1 EALAGAPLDTAAKE
15 YSPKVRQLVR
25 DIAGLTLL
33 EVADLNALLKETL
46 KIPDVGVMPAGA
58 AALLPSQAAPQEE
71 EQEVSLKKEKTH
83 FTVRLTE
90 LKPADKV
97 KLIKEVKNFVPGVNL
112 VQAKKLVESLPQDIK
127 ANASKEEAEKIKAA
141 LEAAGGTTQQEV
153 KMRMMGMAMRVI
165 RTDGFLA
172 LYNGLSASLCRQ
184 MTYSLTRFAIYETAR
199 DRLGQGSQGPPPFY
213 QKVLLGAVGGELCA
227 EGSFSPGSLR
237 LEEPP
242 DPSLSLATG
251 FTGGFVG
258 TPADMVNVRSPRA
271 LTPPPLAP
279 SSYSHALDG
288 MYRVFREEGLR
299 KLFSGATMAS
309 SRGALVTVG
318 QLSCYD
324 QAKQLV
330 LTTGLLSDNIF
341 THFLASFIA
350 GGCATFLCQ
359 PLDVLKTRLMNSQ
372 GEYRGV
378 THCAVETAKLGPL
391 AFYKGFVP
399 AAIRLIPH
407 TVLTFVFLEQLRKYF
422 GIKVIT

>member
-46 KIPDVGVMPAGA
+46 KIPDVGVMPAA
-58 AALLPSQAAPQEE
+58 AAASLLPAQAAPQEE
-71 EQEVSLKKEKTH
+71 EEVVPLKKEKTH

-90 LKPADKV
+90 LKAADKV

-112 VQAKKLVESLPQDIK
+112 VQAKKLVESLPQEIK

-153 KMRMMGMAMRVI
+153 KMRMTGMAMHVI

-184 MTYSLTRFAIYETAR
+184 VSAQNSCSTCCPLPGYRRSFPPIQMTYSLTRFGIYETAKNR
-199 DRLGQGSQGPPPFY
+199 MSSQGPPPFY
-213 QKVLLGAVGGELCA
+213 QKVLMAAAG
-227 EGSFSPGSLR
+227 
-237 LEEPP
+237 
-242 DPSLSLATG
+242 G
-251 FTGGFVG
+251 FTGGLVG
-258 TPADMVNVRSPRA
+258 TPADMVNVRSVPRA
-271 LTPPPLAP
+271 LTPSPLAP

-288 MYRVFREEGLR
+288 MYRVFREEGVK
-299 KLFSGATMAS
+299 KLFSGASVAS
-309 SRGALVTVG
+309 LRGALVTVG

-330 LTTGLLSDNIF
+330 LATGFLSDNVF
-341 THFLASFIA
+341 THFLSSFIA
-350 GGCATFLCQ
+350 GLCATFLCQ
-359 PLDVLKTRLMNSQ
+359 PLDVLKTRLMNSH
-372 GEYRGV
+372 GEYQGV
-378 THCAVETAKLGPL
+378 VHCAMETAKLGPL

-399 AAIRLIPH
+399 AAVRLVPQ
-407 TVLTFVFLEQLRKYF
+407 TVLTFLFLEQLRKYF
-422 GIKVIT
+422 GIKVTT

>member
-1 EALAGAPLDTAAKE
+1 
-15 YSPKVRQLVR
+15 Q
-25 DIAGLTLL
+25 
-33 EVADLNALLKETL
+33 ETL
-46 KIPDVGVMPAGA
+46 KIPDVAVMPAA
-58 AALLPSQAAPQEE
+58 AAAASLLPSQAAPQEE
-71 EQEVSLKKEKTH
+71 EVVPLKKEKTH

-90 LKPADKV
+90 LKAADKV
-97 KLIKEVKNFVPGVNL
+97 KLIKEVKNFVPGINL
-112 VQAKKLVESLPQDIK
+112 VQAKKLVESLPQEIK

-184 MTYSLTRFAIYETAR
+184 ASGTMTYSLTRFAIYETAR

-213 QKVLLGAVGGELCA
+213 QKVLLGAVGG
-227 EGSFSPGSLR
+227 
-237 LEEPP
+237 
-242 DPSLSLATG
+242 

-271 LTPPPLAP
+271 LTPSPLAP

-288 MYRVFREEGLR
+288 MYRVLREEGLK

-378 THCAVETAKLGPL
+378 AHCAMETAKLGPL

-422 GIKVIT
+422 GIKVVT

>member
-46 KIPDVGVMPAGA
+46 KIPDVGVMPAA
-58 AALLPSQAAPQEE
+58 AAASLLPSQGAPQEE
-71 EQEVSLKKEKTH
+71 EEVVQIKKEKTH

-112 VQAKKLVESLPQDIK
+112 VQAKKLVESLPQEIK

-172 LYNGLSASLCRQ
+172 LYNGLSASLWGG

-213 QKVLLGAVGGELCA
+213 QKVLLGAVGG
-227 EGSFSPGSLR
+227 
-237 LEEPP
+237 
-242 DPSLSLATG
+242 

-271 LTPPPLAP
+271 LTPSPLAP

-288 MYRVFREEGLR
+288 MYRVLREEGLK

-309 SRGALVTVG
+309 SRGALVTIG

-372 GEYRGV
+372 GEYQGV

-399 AAIRLIPH
+399 AAIRLVPH

>member
-1 EALAGAPLDTAAKE
+1 
-15 YSPKVRQLVR
+15 
-25 DIAGLTLL
+25 
-33 EVADLNALLKETL
+33 
-46 KIPDVGVMPAGA
+46 M
-58 AALLPSQAAPQEE
+58 
-71 EQEVSLKKEKTH
+71 SLSRAVH
-83 FTVRLTE
+83 L
-90 LKPADKV
+90 
-97 KLIKEVKNFVPGVNL
+97 
-112 VQAKKLVESLPQDIK
+112 Q
-127 ANASKEEAEKIKAA
+127 
-141 LEAAGGTTQQEV
+141 TQQEV

-172 LYNGLSASLCRQ
+172 LYNGLSASRLLQ

-213 QKVLLGAVGGELCA
+213 QKVLLGAVGG
-227 EGSFSPGSLR
+227 
-237 LEEPP
+237 
-242 DPSLSLATG
+242 

-258 TPADMVNVRSPRA
+258 TPADMVN
-271 LTPPPLAP
+271 
-279 SSYSHALDG
+279 
-288 MYRVFREEGLR
+288 GLK

-330 LTTGLLSDNIF
+330 LATGLLSDNIF

-378 THCAVETAKLGPL
+378 AHCAMETAKLGPL

>member
-46 KIPDVGVMPAGA
+46 KIPDVGVMPAA
-58 AALLPSQAAPQEE
+58 AAASVVPAQAAPQEE
-71 EQEVSLKKEKTH
+71 EEVPLKKEKTH

-112 VQAKKLVESLPQDIK
+112 VQAKKLVESLPQEIK

-153 KMRMMGMAMRVI
+153 KMRMMGMAMHVI
-165 RTDGFLA
+165 RTDGFFA

-184 MTYSLTRFAIYETAR
+184 MTYSLTRFGIYETAKKH
-199 DRLGQGSQGPPPFY
+199 LGQGSQGPPPFY
-213 QKVLLGAVGGELCA
+213 QKVLMAAAG
-227 EGSFSPGSLR
+227 
-237 LEEPP
+237 
-242 DPSLSLATG
+242 G

-258 TPADMVNVRSPRA
+258 TPADMVNVRSPRV
-271 LTPPPLAP
+271 LTPSPLAP

-288 MYRVFREEGLR
+288 MYRVLREEGLK
-299 KLFSGATMAS
+299 KLFSGATVAS
-309 SRGALVTVG
+309 FRGALVTIG

-330 LTTGLLSDNIF
+330 LATGLLSDNIV
-341 THFLASFIA
+341 THFLSSFIA

-359 PLDVLKTRLMNSQ
+359 PLDVLKTRLMNSH
-372 GEYRGV
+372 GEYQGV
-378 THCAVETAKLGPL
+378 VHCAMETAKLGPL

-399 AAIRLIPH
+399 AAVRLVPQ
-407 TVLTFVFLEQLRKYF
+407 TVLTFLFLEQLRKYF
-422 GIKVIT
+422 GIKVTT

>member
-46 KIPDVGVMPAGA
+46 KIPDVGVMPAA
-58 AALLPSQAAPQEE
+58 AAVSVLPAQATPQEE
-71 EQEVSLKKEKTH
+71 EEVPLKKEKTH

-112 VQAKKLVESLPQDIK
+112 VQAKKLVESLPQEIK

-153 KMRMMGMAMRVI
+153 KMRMMGMAMHVI
-165 RTDGFLA
+165 RTDGFFA

-184 MTYSLTRFAIYETAR
+184 MTYSLTRFGIYETAKKH
-199 DRLGQGSQGPPPFY
+199 QGSQGPPPFY
-213 QKVLLGAVGGELCA
+213 QKALMAA
-227 EGSFSPGSLR
+227 
-237 LEEPP
+237 
-242 DPSLSLATG
+242 AAG

-258 TPADMVNVRSPRA
+258 TPADMVNVRMQNDMKQ
-271 LTPPPLAP
+271 PPAQRRN
-279 SSYSHALDG
+279 YSHALDG
-288 MYRVFREEGLR
+288 MYRVLREEGLK
-299 KLFSGATMAS
+299 KLFSGATVAS
-309 SRGALVTVG
+309 FRGALVTIG

-330 LTTGLLSDNIF
+330 LATGLLSDNIV
-341 THFLASFIA
+341 THFLSSFIA

-359 PLDVLKTRLMNSQ
+359 PLDVLKTRLMNSH
-372 GEYRGV
+372 GEYQGV
-378 THCAVETAKLGPL
+378 VHCAMETAKLGPL

-399 AAIRLIPH
+399 AAVRLIPQ
-407 TVLTFVFLEQLRKYF
+407 TVLTFLFLEQLRKYF
-422 GIKVIT
+422 GIKVTT

>member
-1 EALAGAPLDTAAKE
+1 
-15 YSPKVRQLVR
+15 QLVR

-46 KIPDVGVMPAGA
+46 KIPDVGVMPAA
-58 AALLPSQAAPQEE
+58 AAASLQPAQAAPQEE
-71 EQEVSLKKEKTH
+71 EDVPLKKEKTH

-90 LKPADKV
+90 LKAADKV

-112 VQAKKLVESLPQDIK
+112 VQAKKLVESLPQEIK

-153 KMRMMGMAMRVI
+153 KMRMTGMAMHVI

-184 MTYSLTRFAIYETAR
+184 MTYSMTRFAIYETAR
-199 DRLGQGSQGPPPFY
+199 NHLGQGSQGPPPFY
-213 QKVLLGAVGGELCA
+213 QKVLLAAVG
-227 EGSFSPGSLR
+227 
-237 LEEPP
+237 
-242 DPSLSLATG
+242 G

-258 TPADMVNVRSPRA
+258 TPADLVNVRMQNDMKQ
-271 LTPPPLAP
+271 PPAQRRN
-279 SSYSHALDG
+279 YSHALDG
-288 MYRVFREEGLR
+288 MYRVLREEGLR
-299 KLFSGATMAS
+299 KLFSGGAVAS
-309 SRGALVTVG
+309 SRGALVTIG

-330 LTTGLLSDNIF
+330 LATGFLSDNIF
-341 THFLASFIA
+341 THFLSSFIA

-359 PLDVLKTRLMNSQ
+359 PLDVVKTRLMNSH
-372 GEYRGV
+372 GEYKGV
-378 THCAVETAKLGPL
+378 VHCAMETAKLGPL

-399 AAIRLIPH
+399 AAIRLVPH
-407 TVLTFVFLEQLRKYF
+407 TVLTFLFLEQLRKYF
-422 GIKVIT
+422 GIKVTT

>member
-46 KIPDVGVMPAGA
+46 KIPDVAVMPAA
-58 AALLPSQAAPQEE
+58 AASLQPSQAAPQEE
-71 EQEVSLKKEKTH
+71 EEVPLKKEKTH

-112 VQAKKLVESLPQDIK
+112 VQAKKLVESLPQEIK

-153 KMRMMGMAMRVI
+153 KMRMMGMAMHVI

-172 LYNGLSASLCRQ
+172 LYNGLSASMCRQ

-199 DRLGQGSQGPPPFY
+199 DRLSRGNQGPPPFY
-213 QKVLLGAVGGELCA
+213 QKVLMGAVGG
-227 EGSFSPGSLR
+227 
-237 LEEPP
+237 
-242 DPSLSLATG
+242 
-251 FTGGFVG
+251 FTGGLVG
-258 TPADMVNVRSPRA
+258 TPADLVNVRSPRT
-271 LTPPPLAP
+271 LTPSPLAL

-288 MYRVFREEGLR
+288 MYRVFREEGLK

-318 QLSCYD
+318 QLACYD

-330 LTTGLLSDNIF
+330 LSTGLLSDNIF

-378 THCAVETAKLGPL
+378 AHCAMETAKLGPL

-399 AAIRLIPH
+399 AAVRLIPH
-407 TVLTFVFLEQLRKYF
+407 TILTFVFLEQLRKYF
-422 GIKVIT
+422 GIKVTT

>member
-46 KIPDVGVMPAGA
+46 KIPDVGVMPAA
-58 AALLPSQAAPQEE
+58 AAASLLPAQAAPQEE
-71 EQEVSLKKEKTH
+71 EEVVPLKKEKTH

-90 LKPADKV
+90 FKAADKV

-112 VQAKKLVESLPQDIK
+112 VQAKKLVESLPQEIK

-153 KMRMMGMAMRVI
+153 KMRMTGMAMHVI

-184 MTYSLTRFAIYETAR
+184 MTYSLTRFGIYETAKNR
-199 DRLGQGSQGPPPFY
+199 MSNQGPPPFY
-213 QKVLLGAVGGELCA
+213 QKVLLAAVG
-227 EGSFSPGSLR
+227 
-237 LEEPP
+237 
-242 DPSLSLATG
+242 G

-258 TPADMVNVRSPRA
+258 TPADMVNVRMQNDMKQPPNQRRKGWARSARA
-271 LTPPPLAP
+271 WQPAV
-279 SSYSHALDG
+279 G
-288 MYRVFREEGLR
+288 KEGVK
-299 KLFSGATMAS
+299 KLFSGASVAS
-309 SRGALVTVG
+309 LRGALVTVG

-330 LTTGLLSDNIF
+330 LATGFLSDNVF
-341 THFLASFIA
+341 THFLSSFIA
-350 GGCATFLCQ
+350 GLCATFLCQ
-359 PLDVLKTRLMNSQ
+359 PLDVLKTRLMNSH
-372 GEYRGV
+372 GEYQGV
-378 THCAVETAKLGPL
+378 VHCAMETAKLGPL

-399 AAIRLIPH
+399 AAVRLVPQ
-407 TVLTFVFLEQLRKYF
+407 TVLTFLFLEQLRKYF
-422 GIKVIT
+422 GIKVTT